1 MNIPK
6 TMKMKV
12 TSRRLSSGGKA
23 CAGADT
29 LR

>member
-12 TSRRLSSGGKA
+12 TSRRLSSGGKVWA
-23 CAGADT
+23 EAVTSA
-29 LR
+29 